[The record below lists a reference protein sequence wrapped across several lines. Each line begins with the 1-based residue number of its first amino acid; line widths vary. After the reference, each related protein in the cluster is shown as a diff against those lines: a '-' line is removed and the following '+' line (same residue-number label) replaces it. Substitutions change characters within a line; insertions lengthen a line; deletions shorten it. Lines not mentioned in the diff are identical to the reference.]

1 MTRTIWIGSVSAIVT
16 GATVAVMAQAPAPQQ
31 RSGNSTDRQITVT
44 GCLKAAP
51 STDRDANTTAGTPG
65 ATGTTGAV
73 GAAGDNPDAKFMLTD
88 ATTSSAATDPS
99 GASTTTSAGSQ
110 PARSAQT
117 YRLIA
122 NPAALSPHV
131 GKKLELTGT
140 VEDQPASSP
149 STSTASPASSANAP
163 ALRVEAG
170 KVIAASCEG

>member
-1 MTRTIWIGSVSAIVT
+1 MTKTIWLGTGTAIVAA
-16 GATVAVMAQAPAPQQ
+16 ATVAVMAQTPAPQQ
-31 RSGNSTDRQITVT
+31 PGANSTDHQITVT
-44 GCLKAAP
+44 GCLKPAPPAAG
-51 STDRDANTTAGTPG
+51 DATSTAGTPG

-73 GAAGDNPDAKFMLTD
+73 GTAGGSADASFVLTD
-88 ATTSSAATDPS
+88 AMPSSATDPA
-99 GASTTTSAGSQ
+99 GARSTTSTGSQ
-110 PARSAQT
+110 SARSAQT

-140 VEDQPASSP
+140 VEDLPAPASSTTSSGATG
-149 STSTASPASSANAP
+149 STKAP